1 MATKIPG
8 YHGQLLE
15 IDLSSKSVKK
25 VDLDPNLAKNFIGG
39 RAMGGKMLLDAY
51 GANWAKIDPLSPEAL
66 LLVLAGPYVDFI
78 GCKSNFVF
86 KSPQSNAIVGS
97 QGSGDF
103 IHELRFSGYDG
114 IIFKGKASAPVYV
127 TIFDDKVE
135 IKDASKMWGKEIPEV
150 HQMIVDLYG
159 NQTSQYYIGPA
170 GENLVRYAAALTEWY
185 RAAGRGGGGAV
196 MGSKNLKAIVC
207 KGTGAA
213 PAVADQAKLNTLME
227 SARVNLPIVR
237 FSTREYGTSAGIFT
251 TGNTNS
257 SEPVKNWQ
265 SEWHDQQQ
273 IRGAYFAGDQWLRRY
288 WADYGCT
295 VACSKLGRVK
305 STTSKRYGY
314 IGELPDYEAGGLEGT
329 NFGIFDINEMLVSA
343 SRPDELGFDIISIGN
358 VCGWA
363 CEAQE
368 KGILT
373 AADLGGIQLKWGDT
387 DSFIKL
393 MDAIAYRKGGE
404 IITLLGEGLG
414 PATKKIGKG
423 TEAFAMVTRNI
434 EWGAHGARSLKDKNE
449 ISYAISAHGGDHV
462 SNAAV
467 SYAADGKTVAYARE
481 DALFRD
487 SSGICSF
494 QGLTRDQEI
503 EWLQAITGFGIT
515 KDVMEQQMII
525 NWDTEMR
532 VSMLLAGWTYKD
544 DVNPP
549 RAYEPLPDGPYKGMK
564 VDKVIEETKKQQFY
578 AAQGWDKQGVPSADA
593 LKKAGLDKFESVIA
607 PLRAT
612 A

>member
-25 VDLDPNLAKNFIGG
+25 VDLDPKLARDYIGG

-51 GANWAKIDPLSPEAL
+51 GTNWAKMDPLSPEAI

-78 GCKSNFVF
+78 GCKTNFVF
-86 KSPQSNAIVGS
+86 KSPQTMGIVGA

-135 IKDASKMWGKEIPEV
+135 IKDASKMWGKEIPAV

-159 NQTSQYYIGPA
+159 NQTSQFYIGPA
-170 GENLVRYAAALTEWY
+170 GENLVRYAAPITEWY

-196 MGSKNLKAIVC
+196 MGSKNLKAIVV

-213 PAVADQAKLNTLME
+213 PAVADQKKLNDLME
-227 SARVNLPIVR
+227 WARVNLPIVR
-237 FSTREYGTSAGIFT
+237 ASTREYGTASGIFT

-288 WADYGCT
+288 WSDYGCT
-295 VACSKLGRVK
+295 VACSKLGRAK
-305 STTSKRYGY
+305 TGKRAGL
-314 IGELPDYEAGGLEGT
+314 IGELPDYEAGALEGT
-329 NFGIFDINEMLVSA
+329 NFGIYDINEMLYSTA
-343 SRPDELGFDIISIGN
+343 RPDELGLDLISAGN
-358 VCGWA
+358 VCSWA

-373 AADLGGIQLKWGDT
+373 AADLGGIQLKWGEADG
-387 DSFIKL
+387 FVKL
-393 MDAIAYRKGGE
+393 MDLIAKRQGDIPK
-404 IITLLGEGLG
+404 LLGEGLG
-414 PATKKIGKG
+414 PTVRKLGKG
-423 TEAFAMVTRNI
+423 AEFAVIVKDM
-434 EWGAHGARSLKDKNE
+434 ELGAHGARSLKDKNE
-449 ISYAISAHGGDHV
+449 LSYVVSAHGGDHT

-467 SYAADGKTVAYARE
+467 SYAADGKTVVYARE
-481 DALFRD
+481 DSLFRD

-494 QGLTRDQEI
+494 QGLTRDQEV
-503 EWLQAITGFGIT
+503 EWLQAITGFGIS
-515 KDVMEQQMII
+515 KDVLEGQMIP
-525 NWDTEMR
+525 NWTTLMR
-532 VSMLLAGWTYKD
+532 IPLLLAGWTYKD
-544 DVNPP
+544 DVNPI
-549 RAYEPLPDGPYKGMK
+549 RFYDPLPDGPYKGMK
-564 VDKVIEETKKQQFY
+564 VDKAIEETKKQDYFKTL
-578 AAQGWDKQGVPSADA
+578 GWDKVGVPTTDT
-593 LKKAGLDKFESVIA
+593 LKKAGLDAFDGALA
-607 PLRAT
+607 PLRAK

>member
-1 MATKIPG
+1 MMATKIPG
-8 YHGQLLE
+8 YHGQFLE
-15 IDLSSKSVKK
+15 IDLTAKTTKK
-25 VDLDPNLAKNFIGG
+25 VDLDPNLARNYIGG
-39 RAMGGKMLLDAY
+39 RSMGGKMLLDAY
-51 GANWAKIDPLSPEAL
+51 GANWAKIDPLSPEAI

-78 GCKSNFVF
+78 GCKTNFVL
-86 KSPQSNAIVGS
+86 KSPQTMGIVGT

-103 IHELRFSGYDG
+103 IHEVRFSGYDG

-135 IKDASKMWGKEIPEV
+135 IKDASKMWGKEIPAL

-170 GENLVRYAAALTEWY
+170 GENLVRYACAVTEWY
-185 RAAGRGGGGAV
+185 RAAGRGGAGAV
-196 MGSKNLKAIVC
+196 MGSKNLKAIVV

-237 FSTREYGTSAGIFT
+237 FSTREYGTASGIFT
-251 TGNTNS
+251 TGNVSS

-265 SEWHDQQQ
+265 SEWHDAQQ
-273 IRGAYFAGDQWLRRY
+273 IRGTQFAGDQWLRRY

-305 STTSKRYGY
+305 ATTSKRYGY
-314 IGELPDYEAGGLEGT
+314 VGELPDYEAGALEGT
-329 NFGIFDINEMLVSA
+329 NFGLFDVNEILVAA
-343 SRPDELGFDIISIGN
+343 SRPDELGLDLISAGN

-373 AADLGGIQLKWGDT
+373 AADLGGIQLKWGEADG
-387 DSFIKL
+387 FIKL
-393 MDAIAYRKGGE
+393 MELIAKRQGE
-404 IITLLGEGLG
+404 IPKLLGEGLG
-414 PATKKIGKG
+414 PTVRKLGKG
-423 TEAFAMVTRNI
+423 AEFAMITKDM

-449 ISYAISAHGGDHV
+449 LSYPVSAHGGDHV
-462 SNAAV
+462 SNATI
-467 SYAADGKTVAYARE
+467 SYAADGKTIVYGRE

-487 SSGICSF
+487 STGICSF
-494 QGLTRDQEI
+494 QGLTRDQEV

-515 KDVMEQQMII
+515 KDVLEGQMIT
-525 NWDTEMR
+525 NWTTMMR
-532 VSMLLAGWTYKD
+532 VSLLLAGWTYKD

-549 RAYEPLPDGPYKGMK
+549 RQYEPLPDGPYKGK
-564 VDKVIEETKKQQFY
+564 FVDKTIEETKKQDYFK
-578 AAQGWDKQGVPSADA
+578 ALGWDKVGVPTTET
-593 LKKAGLDKFESVIA
+593 LKKAGLDSFENLMA
-607 PLRAT
+607 PLRAK